1 MNNLEVDLTIMRK
14 VVHIIIFNLSMF
26 LLLIIGI
33 QNSSERRKVDF
44 IIGESVSLPVSFII
58 GISFISGSLSSSLL
72 KIDLDSKKE

>member
-1 MNNLEVDLTIMRK
+1 MKK

-58 GISFISGSLSSSLL
+58 GISFISGSLSTTLL
-72 KIDLDSKKE
+72 KIDLVTKKE